1 MDSDPRAQVE
11 PAAERADRRPSD
23 AGSPD
28 ARGGGSRR
36 DALVITGPTATGKTA
51 LSIEVA
57 ERLDGE
63 IISMDSRQVY
73 RGMDI
78 GTAKATNEE
87 RARVPHHGLD
97 LVDPDERYSAGRYAR
112 DARRWITEI
121 RERGRVPILVGG
133 TGFFLRSLTH
143 PLFREPEMPESA
155 RERLKRWLDR
165 QPIEELRRWLHRL
178 DPVTAGSLAARGGR
192 QRVARALEVALLS
205 GKPLSWWHREAPTEA
220 PALSLLIFVL
230 SLPREMLYRRINERV
245 VEMVEA
251 GLVDEVRGLLER
263 GYDVDDPGMSGTA
276 YPEMSAYLKG
286 EWSLDEAIDATQR
299 ATRRYARRQ
308 LTWFRHQL
316 PEDAVWLDAT
326 RPRDELVS
334 TIVET
339 WRRGEG

>member
-1 MDSDPRAQVE
+1 MA
-11 PAAERADRRPSD
+11 
-23 AGSPD
+23 
-28 ARGGGSRR
+28 R

-51 LSIEVA
+51 LSLAVA

-63 IISMDSRQVY
+63 IISMDSRQVF

-78 GTAKATNEE
+78 GTAKATPEE

-97 LVDPDERYSAGRYAR
+97 LVNPDERYSAGRFSE

-121 RERGRVPILVGG
+121 VARGHVPILVGG

-143 PLFREPEMPESA
+143 PLFDEPELPEER
-155 RERLKRWLDR
+155 RERLKRYFAA
-165 QPIEELRRWLHRL
+165 QPTTRLRRWLRVL
-178 DPVTAGSLAARGGR
+178 DPETARQLERRGGH
-192 QRVARALEVALLS
+192 QRMARALEVALLS
-205 GKPLSWWHREAPTEA
+205 GRPLSWWHRHAPPSVE
-220 PALSLLIFVL
+220 PIEPLIFVL
-230 SLPREMLYRRINERV
+230 TLPREELYLRINERV
-245 VEMVEA
+245 HAMVEA

-263 GYDVDDPGMSGTA
+263 GYGPGDPGMNATGYA
-276 YPEMSAYLKG
+276 EMIPYLRG
-286 EWSLDEAIDATQR
+286 ETSLEEAVDAIQR

-316 PEDAVWLDAT
+316 PEDAVWLEAD

-339 WRRGEG
+339 WNTEEAP